1 MIAFI
6 EGTVMELT
14 PTSVIL
20 DVGGIGYE
28 INITLAD
35 YSRLHD
41 VERAKLRI
49 TEIIREDAYLLYG
62 FIDEEAR
69 QFFERLRTVSGVG
82 PATARLILSTFS
94 PRELANVINAGSV
107 ELLQTVKG
115 VGLKTAQRIV
125 VDLKGK
131 LVLPDD
137 ESSTSGAN
145 SSSDSQVAI
154 EAQRALRTLGY
165 SDANVKKVVKK
176 ILSVQPM
183 LAVEEVIKHAL
194 KQL

>member
-1 MIAFI
+1 
-6 EGTVMELT
+6 MELT

>member
-137 ESSTSGAN
+137 ESFTSGAN